1 MILRIENAGSPAAQ
15 RLIAALDED
24 IVSRYPGEST
34 NGIDV
39 AGFEAAGGVFV
50 VCYVDDMP
58 VACGAFRPFEGS
70 AEIKR
75 MYVVPALRGRGL
87 ARAMLDFLEAE
98 AARRGFSRAILETGR
113 KMTEAL
119 GLYRSRGW
127 REIPVFGPYVGDPKS
142 ICFEKRLAKLLQG

>member
-1 MILRIENAGSPAAQ
+1 MIFRIESAGSQAAQ
-15 RLIAALDED
+15 SLMAGLDED
-24 IVSRYPGEST
+24 IMRRYPGEPT

-39 AGFEAAGGVFV
+39 SEFEAAGGVFV
-50 VCYVDDMP
+50 VCYVNDMP

-75 MYVVPALRGRGL
+75 MYVVPQLRGRGL
-87 ARAMLDFLEAE
+87 ARATLDFLEAE

-113 KMTEAL
+113 IMTEAL

-127 REIPVFGPYVGDPKS
+127 KEIPVFGPYVGDPKS
-142 ICFEKRLAKLLQG
+142 ICFEKYLAKLVQG

>member
-1 MILRIENAGSPAAQ
+1 MIFRIESPGSAAAKS
-15 RLIAALDED
+15 LIAALDED
-24 IVSRYPGEST
+24 IVSRYPGEPV

-39 AGFEAAGGVFV
+39 AEFEAAGGVFV

-58 VACGAFRPFEGS
+58 VACGAFRPFDGS

-75 MYVVPALRGRGL
+75 MYVVRALRGRGL
-87 ARAMLDFLEAE
+87 ARATFDFLEAE

-113 KMTEAL
+113 QMTEAL

-127 REIPVFGPYVGDPKS
+127 KEIPVFGPYIGDPKS
-142 ICFEKRLAKLLQG
+142 ICFEKHLAKPMQG

>member
-1 MILRIENAGSPAAQ
+1 MIFRIESPGSAAAQ
-15 RLIAALDED
+15 SLMAALDED
-24 IVSRYPGEST
+24 IVRRYPGEPT

-39 AGFEAAGGVFV
+39 ARFEAAGGVFV

-58 VACGAFRPFEGS
+58 AACGAFRPFEDS

-75 MYVVPALRGRGL
+75 MYVAPALRGRGL
-87 ARAMLDFLEAE
+87 ARAILDFLEAE

-113 KMTEAL
+113 SMTEAL

-127 REIPVFGPYVGDPKS
+127 TEIPTFGPYVGDPKS
-142 ICFEKRLAKLLQG
+142 ICFEKSLAKPVRS

>member
-1 MILRIENAGSPAAQ
+1 MIFRIESPGSTAAQ
-15 RLIAALDED
+15 SLIAALDED
-24 IVSRYPGEST
+24 IVSRYPGEPV

-39 AGFEAAGGVFV
+39 AEFEAAGGVFV
-50 VCYVDDMP
+50 VCYLNDRL

-75 MYVVPALRGRGL
+75 MYVVPSLRGRGL

-98 AARRGFSRAILETGR
+98 AGRRGFSRAILETGR
-113 KMTEAL
+113 QMTEAL

-127 REIPVFGPYVGDPKS
+127 KEIPVFGPYVGDPKS
-142 ICFEKRLAKLLQG
+142 ICFEKPLAKPVQS